1 MKKVMFI
8 SSTGGH
14 FKELMRL
21 EPLFKNYNV
30 TLVTESSSNKKKLKR
45 EYKKYNIHFLLK
57 HSKFK
62 IINILKLFIN
72 CFISLFYFIVYR
84 PKYIVS
90 TGAHT
95 AGPMCCLGKIFRSK
109 IIFIETMANITT
121 PTVTGKQIYRFA
133 DLFIVQWED
142 MIKIYPKAV
151 YGGWII

>member
-14 FKELMRL
+14 FSELMKL
-21 EPLFKNYNV
+21 EPLFKKYKV
-30 TLVTESSSNKKKLKR
+30 TIVTESSKNDKKIKENYSK
-45 EYKKYNIHFLLK
+45 YKIHFLLK
-57 HSKFK
+57 KSNIK
-62 IINILKLFIN
+62 IFNYFKLFVN
-72 CFISLFYFIVYR
+72 CFISLFYFIIYR

-95 AGPMCCLGKIFRSK
+95 AGPMCCIGKIFRSK

-121 PTVTGKQIYRFA
+121 PTKTGSKVYKFA
-133 DLFIVQWED
+133 DLFIVQWEE
-142 MIKIYPKAV
+142 MLEVYPKAV